1 MIGRLIPRF
10 DTLSA
15 AQRRLWPELR
25 PSLRLGFVLY
35 GGTAISVHLG
45 HRRSVDF
52 DFFRDERLDKDAI
65 RASFPFMRRAA
76 TLQDA
81 PDTLV
86 VLVPA
91 PGRRSV
97 KISFFGGLTLGR
109 FGDPLLTADG
119 VLEVASLDDL
129 MAHKLKVILQRPER
143 KDYED
148 LAAMIRAGCSVARGL
163 SGARLLFGRT
173 FQPAESLKAMVYFGD
188 GNLAGLAREDRN
200 TLIAAASATGELPAM
215 RLRSK
220 RLAAPAAGRRGRAR
234 S

>member
-97 KISFFGGLTLGR
+97 KISFFGGLTFGR
-109 FGDPLLTADG
+109 FGDPLLT
-119 VLEVASLDDL
+119 
-129 MAHKLKVILQRPER
+129 
-143 KDYED
+143 
-148 LAAMIRAGCSVARGL
+148 
-163 SGARLLFGRT
+163 
-173 FQPAESLKAMVYFGD
+173 
-188 GNLAGLAREDRN
+188 
-200 TLIAAASATGELPAM
+200 
-215 RLRSK
+215 
-220 RLAAPAAGRRGRAR
+220 
-234 S
+234 